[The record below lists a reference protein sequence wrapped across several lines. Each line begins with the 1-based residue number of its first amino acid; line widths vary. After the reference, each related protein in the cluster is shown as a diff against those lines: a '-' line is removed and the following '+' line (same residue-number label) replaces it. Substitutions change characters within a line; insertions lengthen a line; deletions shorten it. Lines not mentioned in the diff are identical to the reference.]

1 MNEIIKKIKLTYK
14 VAENPKSE
22 RFTSNH
28 EIYKCNLSYNGK
40 RYSFEYQCNP
50 KYEKP
55 NLDRILECLT
65 SDMQIYESSRD
76 LGDFA
81 IELGYTMEEAEK
93 FYKCCAK
100 TSKAFHRMF
109 SESEIENIM
118 DYLFYET

>member
-1 MNEIIKKIKLTYK
+1 MNETVKNIKLTYE

-28 EIYKCNLSYNGK
+28 ETYKCMLKYNRK

-55 NLDRILECLT
+55 NLNSILECLT
-65 SDMQIYESSRD
+65 SDMHLYESSRD

-93 FYKCCAK
+93 PYKSCAE